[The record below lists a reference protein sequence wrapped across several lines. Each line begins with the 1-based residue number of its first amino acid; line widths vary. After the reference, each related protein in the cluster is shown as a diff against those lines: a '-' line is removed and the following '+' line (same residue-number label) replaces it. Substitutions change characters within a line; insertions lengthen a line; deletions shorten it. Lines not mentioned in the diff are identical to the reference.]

1 MIKSRI
7 EKIRNELGIGEALLI
22 TSQANRF
29 YLTGFHSSAGQVF
42 ITADS
47 AEFLIDFRYVE
58 KATECVD
65 SCTVTL
71 SKQPDEEIKERI
83 EKQNIKTLYLETETV
98 SVSRREAL
106 KKAIPSVEI
115 STCGKFD
122 KFIEEVK
129 LLEDIDKK

>member
-47 AEFLIDFRYVE
+47 GAYAVEFSLTQSLAHYIHKLI
-58 KATECVD
+58 
-65 SCTVTL
+65 
-71 SKQPDEEIKERI
+71 
-83 EKQNIKTLYLETETV
+83 LY
-98 SVSRREAL
+98 SS
-106 KKAIPSVEI
+106 
-115 STCGKFD
+115 
-122 KFIEEVK
+122 
-129 LLEDIDKK
+129 LLEVPFSLFCIEAF